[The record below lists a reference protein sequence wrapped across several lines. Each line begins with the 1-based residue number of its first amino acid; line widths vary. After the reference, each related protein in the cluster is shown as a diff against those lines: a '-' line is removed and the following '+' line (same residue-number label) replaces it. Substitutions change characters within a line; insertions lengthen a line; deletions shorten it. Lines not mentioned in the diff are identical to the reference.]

1 MPSADASFIYLPN
14 RSQLNGPLVD
24 PLLLLLLLLVLTCC
38 SWHGKRVTC
47 GRHMP
52 LKAAAARGTAR
63 VCGHLTYGQP
73 VRQPEWQPPCTLPQ
87 FHSHLHWQLRMG
99 NCVVSSCST
108 DCCSCNIRT
117 WCAHANSVVLPIL
130 IRTYVQVLL
139 ILQIS
144 HDSLS
149 LLPPFACS
157 SSNSF
162 ACVSH
167 DDLSSLW
174 LIARET
180 TVTIAPTFIITMYWC
195 GLTIPDGLLQLVCT
209 CWTLLQVARV

>member
-24 PLLLLLLLLVLTCC
+24 PLLLLLLVLTCC
-38 SWHGKRVTC
+38 TWHGKRVTC
-47 GRHMP
+47 GQHMP

-73 VRQPEWQPPCTLPQ
+73 VRHPEWQPPCTLPQ

-144 HDSLS
+144 HYSLS
-149 LLPPFACS
+149 LLPLAHR
-157 SSNSF
+157 
-162 ACVSH
+162 AIVSH
-167 DDLSSLW
+167 VC
-174 LIARET
+174 RM
-180 TVTIAPTFIITMYWC
+180 TIWALY
-195 GLTIPDGLLQLVCT
+195 GLLQGK
-209 CWTLLQVARV
+209 LQLR